1 MNASRVALGRKTTVF
16 LPIINPP
23 VAISLRTDR
32 MFAIP
37 VAINL
42 RPFAVILRWRRIP
55 SCNDRAHAPPM
66 FAIPDAD
73 VCRSL
78 HVPRSG
84 VGSVRTRCAPGAIAR
99 GYSPAIRNLPARPA
113 LSLISTS
120 VAGAENRWD
129 HGITFSVSTRR
140 PASRPDGA
148 NTTRCLPPPAVR
160 SALNTNMR
168 GLVRWYI
175 WPPWTYTGPGCSG
188 VASASQASLR
198 LSALSLR

>member
-1 MNASRVALGRKTTVF
+1 MPPKAALQALSRTPLTLGKKTTVF

-78 HVPRSG
+78 QLRKASEGHFGGR
-84 VGSVRTRCAPGAIAR
+84 GA
-99 GYSPAIRNLPARPA
+99 
-113 LSLISTS
+113 
-120 VAGAENRWD
+120 
-129 HGITFSVSTRR
+129 
-140 PASRPDGA
+140 
-148 NTTRCLPPPAVR
+148 
-160 SALNTNMR
+160 
-168 GLVRWYI
+168 
-175 WPPWTYTGPGCSG
+175 
-188 VASASQASLR
+188 
-198 LSALSLR
+198 

>member
-78 HVPRSG
+78 QLRKASEGHFGGR
-84 VGSVRTRCAPGAIAR
+84 GA
-99 GYSPAIRNLPARPA
+99 
-113 LSLISTS
+113 
-120 VAGAENRWD
+120 
-129 HGITFSVSTRR
+129 
-140 PASRPDGA
+140 
-148 NTTRCLPPPAVR
+148 
-160 SALNTNMR
+160 
-168 GLVRWYI
+168 
-175 WPPWTYTGPGCSG
+175 
-188 VASASQASLR
+188 
-198 LSALSLR
+198 